1 MNPNMMTTIES
12 LQRQYVAGETTA
24 QQVVAMALERI
35 SDPAGEGARAFVR
48 VNAAAA
54 KREARAFDE
63 QRVAGKSGGPLAGVT
78 ISIKD
83 LFDVAGEVTTAGS
96 IILRDSPPAQRD
108 APAIARL
115 RAAGAIFVG
124 RTNMTEFAYGGHG
137 INAHYG
143 TPPNP
148 WDRSAKRVPGGSTSG
163 GAVSVT
169 DGMAVATIGSD
180 TGGSVRIPAALCGLA
195 GFKPTQAR
203 IPLEGAFPL
212 SHSRD
217 SIGPLAAS
225 ARCCIV
231 LDRIMAGEAPV
242 VPAPASLSGITLAVP
257 TTFVLEGL
265 DRDVEQS
272 FARALSALSRAGAR
286 IREIP
291 FTELQDEADSAK
303 TVNFSAY
310 EAYALHRERLETR
323 YADFDPMVAKR
334 LMFGANM
341 KEKDYRELVATRV
354 KLRASADRTTAD
366 YAALIMPTIAIVA
379 PSIDEMRASE
389 EAFFRI
395 NGVLLRNC
403 APFNVFDRP
412 TWSLPCHRQ
421 GEAPVGLMVVG
432 ATGDD
437 HRLQALGLS
446 IEAALAEG

>member
-1 MNPNMMTTIES
+1 MMTTIES

-24 QQVVAMALERI
+24 QQVVATALERI

-143 TPPNP
+143 TPLNP

-231 LDRIMAGEAPV
+231 LDRIMAG
-242 VPAPASLSGITLAVP
+242 
-257 TTFVLEGL
+257 
-265 DRDVEQS
+265 
-272 FARALSALSRAGAR
+272 
-286 IREIP
+286 
-291 FTELQDEADSAK
+291 
-303 TVNFSAY
+303 
-310 EAYALHRERLETR
+310 
-323 YADFDPMVAKR
+323 
-334 LMFGANM
+334 
-341 KEKDYRELVATRV
+341 
-354 KLRASADRTTAD
+354 
-366 YAALIMPTIAIVA
+366 
-379 PSIDEMRASE
+379 
-389 EAFFRI
+389 
-395 NGVLLRNC
+395 
-403 APFNVFDRP
+403 
-412 TWSLPCHRQ
+412 
-421 GEAPVGLMVVG
+421 
-432 ATGDD
+432 
-437 HRLQALGLS
+437 
-446 IEAALAEG
+446 